1 MIYGDI
7 GGWPGIGDKV
17 LLLQTSDFK
26 YLSDLNVLLTEITED
41 KFNKMNAIEEKV
53 PARSGLTPPCA
64 ERPSAQ

>member
-1 MIYGDI
+1 VIYGDI

-41 KFNKMNAIEEKV
+41 QFNKVNA
-53 PARSGLTPPCA
+53 SGLTPPCA